1 MSMVQVAVSIQKN
14 LCRSVKREVMHVTDV
29 ERVEIVA
36 YKMRGTAMA

>member
-1 MSMVQVAVSIQKN
+1 MSMVQVAVSIKKI
-14 LCRSVKREVMHVTDV
+14 LCRSVKREVMHVTYV